1 MDLAHIWL
9 AAMLLLALGVRVYR
23 LDAQSL
29 WYDEA
34 VTTQVSAQG
43 IAELTRWTADDIQP
57 PLYYYAVAGWTRL
70 AGRSEW
76 ALRFPSAFFGVLT
89 VALLWAAARR
99 LFGRRGGGRWAAGSA
114 ALLAALSPLHV
125 YYAQEARMY
134 TLLTGLGVLA
144 GYALLRAMEDG
155 QSRSI
160 PVGRTTGDRSQLSS
174 LILRPSSP
182 GWWAVFVLAAVAM
195 LYTHYFGIFL
205 LLAYGICW
213 LAGWLIALRRS
224 RGVVMLSRSTAQ
236 GQLRRMTSEASPA
249 AVLGADPLRAL
260 AAFLAS
266 VLAIVVLYLPWLP
279 ALLNR
284 YQVDRSYWQG
294 ALKLNEALRHV
305 AISFTAA
312 APEMMLESDA
322 VRLLPWFGLAMIVA
336 AQALVL
342 LNKQRNSGRF
352 PYNLVYLSTCLLV
365 PVFSVLLLASRS
377 PKFNPRYLMLASPAY
392 LLILAGGVGALLGRR
407 GDAVTREHGDAG
419 TRGRG
424 DAGTRGQGDK
434 APITQPRAASL
445 WDVSRIT
452 VALAL
457 VSFLIATSAIAL
469 RNWFTDPAFT
479 KAQWR
484 ELAAFVRQTRAAD
497 EAVLLVSGHAYPA
510 WDFYAADIP
519 RVRLPEIDI
528 LDVNARLGFDVGG
541 DLAAALAGK
550 SGAWLVTW
558 QDDVVDPVGF
568 VPFLLDRAG
577 REVPVVRQFW
587 HLGLR
592 HWQLAPDATY
602 PAEPQPQHADAA
614 NFDHKLALLGWDDPR
629 AGQITVYWRTLNTL
643 PADYKVSLILEDAA
657 GHEIGRW
664 DGRPAGYGYPTTRW
678 RPGEALFGRYPL
690 PLPAGA
696 ATGDYFLTLAVY
708 DDTDPSGLDLR
719 DAADN
724 PAGKRVRLGPVKF
737 GF

>member
-1 MDLAHIWL
+1 MPQKPTSHRIDLAHIWL
-9 AAMLLLALGVRVYR
+9 AALLLWALWVRVYR

-34 VTTQVSAQG
+34 VTAQVSAQG
-43 IAELTRWTADDIQP
+43 LAELTRWTADDIQP

-99 LFGRRGGGRWAAGSA
+99 LFGRGDFGRLAAGSA
-114 ALLAALSPLHV
+114 ALLAAISPLYV
-125 YYAQEARMY
+125 YYAQETRMY

-144 GYALLRAMEDG
+144 GYALLRAAGGER
-155 QSRSI
+155 SRSI
-160 PVGRTTGDRSQLSS
+160 PVGGMTEDRSQLSS
-174 LILRPSSP
+174 SAFRLSAP

-205 LLAYGICW
+205 LLSYGICW

-224 RGVVMLSRSTAQ
+224 RGANERRSVP
-236 GQLRRMTSEASPA
+236 SPNPPIPAIFRA
-249 AVLGADPLRAL
+249 ARTGPLPAL

-266 VLAIVVLYLPWLP
+266 ILAVVVLYLPWLP

-305 AISFTAA
+305 AISFTVA
-312 APEMMLESDA
+312 APETMLEGDA
-322 VRLLPWFGLAMIVA
+322 VRLLPWFGLALIA
-336 AQALVL
+336 AALALVL

-352 PYNLVYLSTCLLV
+352 PYTLVYLSTCLLV
-365 PVFSVLLLASRS
+365 PVFSVLLLASRT

-392 LLILAGGVGALLGRR
+392 LLILAGGVGALL
-407 GDAVTREHGDAG
+407 AG

-424 DAGTRGQGDK
+424 QRAALLRDAS
-434 APITQPRAASL
+434 PIVPRAF
-445 WDVSRIT
+445 RIT
-452 VALAL
+452 LAIVL
-457 VSFLIATSAIAL
+457 MSFLIATSTVAL
-469 RNWFTDPAFT
+469 RNWFTDSAFT

-484 ELAAFVRQTRAAD
+484 ELAATVRQARAAD

-558 QDDVVDPVGF
+558 QDEVVDPVGF

-577 REVPVVRQFW
+577 SEVPVARQFW

-592 HWQLAPDATY
+592 HWRVPPDAVY
-602 PAEPQPQHADAA
+602 PGEPQPQHVQTV
-614 NFDHKLALLGWDDPR
+614 NFDHKLALLGWDDPQD
-629 AGQITVYWRTLNTL
+629 GQITVYWRTLNTL
-643 PADYKVSLILEDAA
+643 PADYKVSLILEDAT
-657 GHEIGRW
+657 GREIGRW

-690 PLPAGA
+690 PLPVGA
-696 ATGDYFLTLAVY
+696 AAGDYFLTLAVY
-708 DDTDPSGLDLR
+708 DDTDPAGLDIR